1 MRQNPGM
8 RRLLT
13 LVAAA
18 LAAGC
23 SRPGGGSTPRRPTP
37 GGSIALSA
45 GADLTASGDTP
56 GAVTGRDD
64 AAGDDHRLDD
74 AAPKVHDLDVIHM
87 DVVGKDAR
95 GEPIIEAK
103 TPGPLLDKGNEA
115 FVAGKLKE
123 AAGWYR
129 KLVAEFPD
137 SALAP
142 AALYNIALVHE
153 KEGALDDA
161 VRAYLELASTYPDA
175 AEALEGQLRAAAIL
189 ADKEK
194 WKEAVEVL
202 DAVIARTDLSREVR
216 LEAYARKG
224 YVQIELGAL
233 EDAEATLGEA
243 IATWRR
249 ASRIED
255 PYYIAMAH
263 FYLGDIDARRFA
275 KQPVRSADE
284 ELSADMRT
292 KREHLMNAYG
302 HWKEALQ
309 FKQAYWA
316 TASGYR
322 MSQIFYEYWQAAV
335 QAPFPDG
342 MSVEARPAY
351 TEEVHDRVRENL
363 AKALDG
369 HRANVEL
376 AEAYGVTTSWSEAS
390 KTRAAEILA
399 VLDRDTR

>member
-8 RRLLT
+8 RRLLLT
-13 LVAAA
+13 LVTAA

-23 SRPGGGSTPRRPTP
+23 PRPSGHTTPATATP
-37 GGSIALSA
+37 GAKP

-56 GAVTGRDD
+56 GAVTGKDD
-64 AAGDDHRLDD
+64 TTGDDHRLDD

-87 DVVGKDAR
+87 DVVGKDAK

-103 TPGPLLDKGNEA
+103 TPGPLLDKGNDA

-123 AAGWYR
+123 AVGWYR
-129 KLVAEFPD
+129 KLAVEFPD

-161 VRAYLELASTYPDA
+161 VRAYLELATTYPDA
-175 AEALEGQLRAAAIL
+175 AESLEGQLRAAAIL

-194 WKEAVEVL
+194 WKEAIEVL
-202 DAVIARTDLSREVR
+202 DAVIARADLSREVR

-233 EDAEATLGEA
+233 DEAEVTLGEA
-243 IATWRR
+243 IATWRK

-316 TASGYR
+316 TASGYQ

-335 QAPFPDG
+335 KAPFPDG
-342 MSVEARPAY
+342 MTVEARPAY
-351 TEEVHDRVRENL
+351 TKEVHDRVRENL

-376 AEAYGVTTSWSEAS
+376 AEAYGVTTTWSEAS